1 MNRRQMLVA
10 SAAAISAT
18 AISAGFGRKVWADTK
33 IGGEI
38 NVLSWGNYVD
48 YALPSFEQKYGTKVN
63 IDYYADEKEA
73 MNKIRAAGLGTY
85 DVVFLGVGQE
95 EVAMK
100 QGLTDPIDVAKL
112 ASFKD
117 LYPQFQQPKATGV
130 FDHVT
135 YSWGTNGLIAYDP
148 AKTGAPIKS
157 WKDVFSG
164 KYKGRI
170 GKIDKANEQAYRT
183 VFQAGFKYGPLSDD
197 QWNKVAETLA
207 GDMSQVRTIY
217 QHYDEMAQLLA
228 TGEIWIAD
236 TDDGGFR
243 QAKAKGLKIELAYP
257 EEGFI
262 AWYDGPCLIKQAPH
276 PAAAYAFIDHVI
288 SPETQARLG
297 KEVGYSPANA
307 KAVPMMDAEIRKTL
321 DIDNLVAN
329 MSRVQFQTDLGA
341 AYEDKATDVWQKAK
355 AQAQ

>member
-1 MNRRQMLVA
+1 MNRRQMLAVTT
-10 SAAAISAT
+10 AALAIGLT
-18 AISAGFGRKVWADTK
+18 RKSWADTK

-38 NVLSWGNYVD
+38 NVLSWGNYID
-48 YALPSFEQKYGTKVN
+48 FALPAFEQKYGTKVN

-100 QGLTDPIDVAKL
+100 QSLIDPIDVLKL
-112 ASFKD
+112 ANFKD
-117 LYPQFQQPKATGV
+117 LYAPFQKPKANGQH
-130 FDHVT
+130 DHVT
-135 YSWGTNGLIAYDP
+135 YSWGANGLIAYNP
-148 AKTGAPIKS
+148 AKTGGSIKS
-157 WKDVFSG
+157 WKDVYSG

-183 VFQAGFKYGPLSDD
+183 VFQAGDEYGALTDV
-197 QWNKVAETLA
+197 QWETVAKTLEA
-207 GDMSQVRTIY
+207 DMPQVRTIY

-243 QAKAKGLKIELAYP
+243 QAKAKGLAIELAYP

-276 PAAAYAFIDHVI
+276 PEAAYAFIDHVI
-288 SPETQARLG
+288 SPETQAQLG
-297 KEVGYSPANA
+297 KKLGYAPANQ
-307 KAVPMMDAEIRKTL
+307 KAVELMDVALKTSL
-321 DIDNLVAN
+321 GIDQVEANL
-329 MSRVQFQTDLGA
+329 SRVQFQRDLGA
-341 AYEDKATDVWQKAK
+341 AYEAKATKVWQKAK
-355 AQAQ
+355 AQVR

>member
-1 MNRRQMLVA
+1 MNRRQMLA
-10 SAAAISAT
+10 TSAAAIAT
-18 AISAGFGRKVWADTK
+18 GLSRKAWADTK

-48 YALPSFEQKYGTKVN
+48 FALPSFEQKYGTKVN

-73 MNKIRAAGLGTY
+73 MNKIRAAGLGQY
-85 DVVFLGVGQE
+85 DIVFLGVGQE

-100 QGLTDPIDVAKL
+100 QALIDPIDVSKL
-112 ASFKD
+112 ANFKD
-117 LYPQFQQPKATGV
+117 LYAQFQQPKASGIY
-130 FDHVT
+130 DHVT

-183 VFQAGFKYGPLSDD
+183 VFQAGLKYGPLNDE
-197 QWNKVAETLA
+197 QWKKVETLLA
-207 GDMSQVRTIY
+207 GDMTQVRTVY

-228 TGEIWIAD
+228 TGEVWIAD

-243 QAKAKGLKIELAYP
+243 QAKAKGLKIELVYP

-307 KAVPMMDAEIRKTL
+307 KAVALMDDATKATL
-321 DIDNLVAN
+321 DIEKVAAS
-329 MSRVQFQTDLGA
+329 MSRIQFQSNLGS

-355 AQAQ
+355 AKAQ

>member
-1 MNRRQMLVA
+1 MNRRQMLTV
-10 SAAAISAT
+10 SAAAITVGLS
-18 AISAGFGRKVWADTK
+18 RKAWAEQK

-48 YALPSFEQKYGTKVN
+48 YALPSFEKKYGTKVN

-73 MNKIRAAGLGTY
+73 MNKVRAAGLGTY

-100 QGLTDPIDVAKL
+100 QGLIDPIDVSKL
-112 ASFKD
+112 TNFKD
-117 LYPQFQQPKATGV
+117 LYPQFQKPKADGV
-130 FDHVT
+130 YDHVT
-135 YSWGTNGLIAYDP
+135 YSWGTNGLIAYNP
-148 AKTGAPIKS
+148 EKTGGRITS
-157 WKDVFSG
+157 WKDVYSG

-183 VFQAGFKYGPLSDD
+183 IFQAGYTYGPLSDD
-197 QWNKVAETLA
+197 QWKKVAETLA
-207 GDMSQVRTIY
+207 ADMSQVRTVY

-262 AWYDGPCLIKQAPH
+262 AWYDGPCLIKEAPH
-276 PAAAYAFIDHVI
+276 PEAAYAFIDHVI
-288 SPETQARLG
+288 SPETQAQLG
-297 KEVGYSPANA
+297 KAVGYSPANA
-307 KAVPMMDAEIRKTL
+307 KAVALMDSDTKRTL
-321 DIDNLVAN
+321 DLDNLTAN
-329 MSRVQFQTDLGA
+329 MSHVQFQRDLGA
-341 AYEDKATDVWQKAK
+341 AYERKATEVWQKAK
-355 AQAQ
+355 AKAQ